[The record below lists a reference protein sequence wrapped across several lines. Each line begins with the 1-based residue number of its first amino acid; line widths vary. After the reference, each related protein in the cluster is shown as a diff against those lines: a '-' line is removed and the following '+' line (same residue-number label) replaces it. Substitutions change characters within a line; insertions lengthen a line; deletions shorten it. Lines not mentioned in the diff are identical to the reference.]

1 MPVRHASAVR
11 YPALQPIH
19 HLIFD
24 VFSRCKPSFSKCKS
38 PFCLGHAR
46 YDSIT
51 WRSETVR
58 FALITVDLAV
68 AKSRDS
74 DRSDRGQIPRSER
87 NGKLVK

>member
-1 MPVRHASAVR
+1 
-11 YPALQPIH
+11 
-19 HLIFD
+19 
-24 VFSRCKPSFSKCKS
+24 
-38 PFCLGHAR
+38 LGHAR